1 MNSRIEYARHAPE
14 AFKHLV
20 AIDNSLK
27 GSPIGAGLIDLIKI
41 RVSQLNGCIFCVDLH
56 SKEARKRG
64 EQELRLHH
72 LAFWRESRLFG
83 EREKA
88 ALAWAELLT
97 RIGKDGVGEEDF
109 RAVSG
114 VFSEKEV
121 SDLTFAVG
129 SINLWNRIGV
139 AFRPLPGSKD
149 ALMGL
154 ENAFSGTP
162 AASAA

>member
-1 MNSRIEYARHAPE
+1 MNDRIDYASHAPE

-20 AIDNSLK
+20 ALDQSLK
-27 GSPIGAGLIDLIKI
+27 VSPVGAGLIDLVKI
-41 RVSQLNGCIFCVDLH
+41 RVSQLNGCVFCVDLH
-56 SKEARKRG
+56 CKEARKRG
-64 EQELRLHH
+64 ERELRLHH

-83 EREKA
+83 TREKA

-97 RIGKDGVGEEDF
+97 RIGKDGVGEEEF
-109 RAVSG
+109 RAASE
-114 VFSEKEV
+114 VFSEKEL

-139 AFRPLPGSKD
+139 AFRPLPGKKD

-154 ENAFSGTP
+154 ENVLAEAP
-162 AASAA
+162 AASA